1 MRAALL
7 LLILSS
13 SPIVLP
19 LPALAQT
26 SPTSA
31 DPVVTGDNRVSCRRV
46 TRTATRM
53 RTGRI
58 CRTQSQWTREAPSGP
73 VPSEPSS
80 SIDGASDSIET
91 AGDKISTD
99 DIGGIIGPSGV
110 TGVGPY

>member
-7 LLILSS
+7 LLILAST
-13 SPIVLP
+13 PVVLP
-19 LPALAQT
+19 VPALAQT
-26 SPTSA
+26 SPTGA
-31 DPVVTGDNRVSCRRV
+31 DPVVTGDNRVNCRRV

-58 CRTQSQWTREAPSGP
+58 CRTQSQWSREAPTGP
-73 VPSEPSS
+73 VPSEPNS

-91 AGDKISTD
+91 AGDKISTG
-99 DIGGIIGPSGV
+99 DIGTAIGPGGV